1 MYCPATSGRVWARRW
16 LRPLQN
22 GMPPDATQVSLGSA
36 SIEPLHALLE
46 NAAWDGFTRTMR
58 DTAAQL
64 KNRAIWN
71 INSTAHGGGVAEM
84 LAWQIPYERGVGM
97 DVRWLVI
104 QGGTPFFT
112 FTKRLHALLHGIAAD
127 GSMINDAERKEYAQT
142 LAGNAEAVAR
152 EIQPRDIVILHDPQT
167 AGLAPYFVRHGC
179 RVIWRCHTGVDQP
192 NEVAKG
198 AWRFLLPHV
207 AAAHATVFSRR
218 AYVWEGLDQQRVDI
232 IPPAIDA
239 FAPKNEELNGETVAA
254 VLRIT
259 GILADGPAGQPR
271 LKVGAIAVERTTD
284 LFPAARLPEDA
295 RLTVQVSRW
304 DRLKDPLGVMEGF
317 AQFVAPR
324 VDSHLILA
332 GPGVSTLAD
341 DPEEAEVL
349 REVEDRWHHLAPAAR
364 DRVHL
369 ARLPMDDAQENA
381 IIVNALQRRAQG
393 VVQKSLGEG
402 FGLTGAEAMW
412 KGRPV
417 VASRVGGIQDQIEHD
432 KSGLLIDDPHD
443 LDGFGAAVVS
453 LISDPAVAD
462 RLGAEAKR
470 RVQRQFLAPRLLMQ
484 QANLIGRLLQ
494 SAK

>member
-1 MYCPATSGRVWARRW
+1 MS
-16 LRPLQN
+16 
-22 GMPPDATQVSLGSA
+22 PDATQVSLGSA

-104 QGGTPFFT
+104 EGGTPFFT
-112 FTKRLHALLHGIAAD
+112 FTKRLHALLHGVAAD
-127 GSMINDAERKEYAQT
+127 GSMINEAERTEYEQT
-142 LAGNAEAVAR
+142 LARNAEAIAR
-152 EIQPRDIVILHDPQT
+152 DIRPRDVVILHDPQT
-167 AGLAPYFVRHGC
+167 AGLVPFFVRYGC
-179 RVIWRCHTGVDQP
+179 RVIWRCHIGVDQP
-192 NEVAKG
+192 NEVVQG
-198 AWRFLLPHV
+198 AWRFLLPQV

-218 AYVWEGLDQQRVDI
+218 AYVWEGLDQPRVDI

-239 FAPKNEELNGETVAA
+239 FAPKNQELDGQTVAA
-254 VLRIT
+254 ILRTT
-259 GILADGPAGQPR
+259 GILADGAAGQPR
-271 LKVGAIAVERTTD
+271 LEVSGLSVERTTD
-284 LFPAARLPEDA
+284 LFPGTRLPEDA
-295 RLTVQVSRW
+295 GLTVQVSRW

-332 GPGVSTLAD
+332 GPGASTVAD
-341 DPEEAEVL
+341 DPEEAGVL
-349 REVEDRWHHLAPAAR
+349 REVEDRWHHLPPAAR

-369 ARLPMDDAQENA
+369 ARLPMDDPQENA
-381 IIVNALQRRAQG
+381 IIVNALQRRAQV

-402 FGLTGAEAMW
+402 FGLTVAEAMW

-432 KSGLLIDDPHD
+432 KTGLLIDDPHD
-443 LDGFGAAVVS
+443 LDAFGAAVVS